1 MGEPI
6 RRKTLA
12 AIAREYER
20 DGRVAPWQPDA
31 PKEFN
36 PGAVFFG
43 VNGDAT
49 PIMPGDKLVCT
60 DFAVWNIGYEAAY
73 RQVIKNK
80 IKFFVQ
86 HWDDENN
93 VENPDQP
100 ILIRALTPASHN
112 HICQFIVIPGNTYL
126 ANVYFPNGTLTSY
139 VMNNGVGTNTK
150 DDAFAYVE
158 FSSQLSDADQSGG
171 KYGVALCTKIETG
184 GLSLEEVDDE
194 IDATLAE
201 KTTTIQYISSTHF
214 AVSTDGYLTITSAST
229 SKTVYAP

>member
-6 RRKTLA
+6 RRRTLA

-43 VNGDAT
+43 VNYSQT
-49 PIMPGDKLVCT
+49 PIMPGDRIKVES
-60 DFAVWNIGYEAAY
+60 FAPVNISYAVAY
-73 RQVIKNK
+73 KRILKNK
-80 IKFFVQ
+80 IKFWCRP
-86 HWDDENN
+86 WDDEQDQILP
-93 VENPDQP
+93 EQP
-100 ILIRALTPASHN
+100 ITIRALTPAAQD
-112 HICQFIVIPGNTYL
+112 HICQFIVIPGNAYF
-126 ANVYFPNGTLTSY
+126 ANIYFPDGTKTSY
-139 VMNNGVGTNTK
+139 ATYEGVGTNDK
-150 DDAFAYVE
+150 DSAFAYVE
-158 FSSQLSDADQSGG
+158 ITSLLSDADQSGG